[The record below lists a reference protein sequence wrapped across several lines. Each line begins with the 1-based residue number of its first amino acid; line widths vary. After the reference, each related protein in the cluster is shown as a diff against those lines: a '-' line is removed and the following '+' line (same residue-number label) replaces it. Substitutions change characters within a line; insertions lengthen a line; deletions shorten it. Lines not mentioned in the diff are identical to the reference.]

1 MGFRVP
7 LDNPKPDAR
16 GFINYLMGRE
26 KREKPPLVEYIIDW
40 SIAKVI
46 LEEMIGKEWVDYDP
60 NDREKQSAFWD
71 NYIELW
77 YRLGYDFVKL
87 EIGYPFEERHIFA
100 PDTASQGIRSWVD
113 EHQGA
118 IMSWEDFEAYR
129 WPTLDMVDFFPYEY
143 IASHLPEGMGLIA
156 SHSGGIYEHLSW
168 IMSYEG
174 LSYALYDDP
183 ALVEA
188 VANKLGQLMEEY
200 YEKLLKIENII
211 AIFPGDDMGFK
222 SGTLIH
228 PDYLRKYILPWHKR
242 FAEMAHSK
250 GIPYFLHSCG
260 NVEAIMED
268 LIEDVRIDG
277 KHSFEDVII
286 PAWEFHRKY
295 GGRIATLGGVD
306 VNVLAS
312 ATPSE
317 LRKYVRNLI
326 DKCAPLGRFAV
337 GSGNSI
343 PNYIPLENFLTM
355 LDEALA

>member
-16 GFINYLMGRE
+16 GFINYLLGKE

-40 SIAKVI
+40 SIARVI
-46 LEEMIGKEWVDYDP
+46 LEEMIGREWVDYDP

-100 PDTASQGIRSWVD
+100 QDTASQGIRSWVD

-211 AIFPGDDMGFK
+211 AIFPGMIWDSRAGRSFIPITCESISFPGTRDLPRWRIQRGFP
-222 SGTLIH
+222 I
-228 PDYLRKYILPWHKR
+228 
-242 FAEMAHSK
+242 
-250 GIPYFLHSCG
+250 
-260 NVEAIMED
+260 
-268 LIEDVRIDG
+268 
-277 KHSFEDVII
+277 SFI
-286 PAWEFHRKY
+286 
-295 GGRIATLGGVD
+295 
-306 VNVLAS
+306 
-312 ATPSE
+312 
-317 LRKYVRNLI
+317 
-326 DKCAPLGRFAV
+326 AV
-337 GSGNSI
+337 G
-343 PNYIPLENFLTM
+343 M
-355 LDEALA
+355 WRR

>member
-16 GFINYLMGRE
+16 GFIDYLLGKE
-26 KREKPPLVEYIIDW
+26 WKEKPPLVEYLIDW
-40 SIAKVI
+40 SIARTI
-46 LEEMIGKEWVDYDP
+46 LEEMIGREWVDYDP
-60 NDREKQSAFWD
+60 NDREKQARFWD

-87 EIGYPFEERHIFA
+87 EIGMPFEEKHIFA
-100 PDTASQGIRSWVD
+100 QDTAGDGVRSWVD

-129 WPTLDMVDFFPYEY
+129 WPRVEDVDFFPYEY

-183 ALVEA
+183 KLVEA

-200 YEKLLKIENII
+200 YERLLKIDNII

-228 PDYLRKYILPWHKR
+228 PDHLRRYVLPWHKR
-242 FAEMAHSK
+242 FAEMAHAK

-268 LIEDVRIDG
+268 LIEDVKIDG

-286 PAWEFHRKY
+286 PASEFHRKY
-295 GGRIATLGGVD
+295 GKRIATLGGVD

-326 DKCAPLGRFAV
+326 DACASLGRFAV